1 MNHYNFHEIDLI
13 SLEEMRDSSTIYDTK
28 GTVFCPK
35 PLRVMVFPDMPLT
48 TRSSRMKFYEQS
60 DGSDSK
66 DLAEIV
72 DIILEEGYCI
82 NHEPSSPPYFLGS
95 PPIRA
100 TNPLIQDDK
109 FGYGKNNSQPIFSV
123 SSSPSL
129 TSSPLSTSLG
139 LSSPS
144 SSPWRKGGCVRTK
157 FGIKSTPVRVVGFDC
172 NVHAVA

>member
-1 MNHYNFHEIDLI
+1 
-13 SLEEMRDSSTIYDTK
+13 MRGPSTIYDMK

-35 PLRVMVFPDMPLT
+35 PLRVMVFPDMAIT
-48 TRSSRMKFYEQS
+48 TGSLRRKFCQQS
-60 DGSDSK
+60 DDSDSK
-66 DLAEIV
+66 AWAEIV

-95 PPIRA
+95 PPVRA
-100 TNPLIQDDK
+100 TNPLIQDDQ
-109 FGYGKNNSQPIFSV
+109 FGYGKNSSQPIFSI

-129 TSSPLSTSLG
+129 TSPLSTSLG

-157 FGIKSTPVRVVGFDC
+157 FGIKSSPVRVVGFDC
-172 NVHAVA
+172 NVLL